1 VGPAELALYYD
12 VKNRLT
18 AEAGRKGVYTLT
30 LSDGTEK
37 RVRIDKDP
45 ESLLLSGAWMT
56 SNKDEQGFS
65 VNKEITFIVPAD
77 FGKGQK
83 ILLDLGSVEVM
94 AKVTLNSNEFATLWM
109 PPFVLDVTDAVKRGE
124 NKLSVL
130 VTSTSQGKPKLGEVK
145 LRTVSGGKC
154 Q

>member
-1 VGPAELALYYD
+1 
-12 VKNRLT
+12 
-18 AEAGRKGVYTLT
+18 
-30 LSDGTEK
+30 
-37 RVRIDKDP
+37 
-45 ESLLLSGAWMT
+45 
-56 SNKDEQGFS
+56 